1 MLTKE
6 YANRF
11 TLNHLEPT
19 KILDCEERTN
29 NNDTVVLVFFRGN
42 GFSAATRPFYGSS
55 AASNYITG
63 ELMNDNLILQ
73 DTPELVN
80 PYILIGLNGWLNAGE
95 IATGCIDFLRR
106 KLNARKFAHIDSRRF
121 HIWQVPGFDTAQI
134 MRPHA
139 VIEEGLVKS
148 LAEPADEFFFWQS
161 GTGHDLILFTGSEP
175 NLNWPEYAAAI
186 LSIAKRYRACR
197 IYSLGGVFD
206 QVPHTRETRI
216 FAVLSRPEL
225 KSEFKSFPLLNY
237 AGPCSFSTMLL
248 NQAGREDIEAAG
260 ITARV
265 PPYIQNF
272 NAKAGYDLLKKVFA
286 HTPLNID
293 LSDLKKSGDNLVE
306 TMDKAFSQNKTALE
320 QLRKLEEMF
329 DAAVLQEFSYTP
341 GQNIDEI
348 MQEMLN
354 MKRDGRKPH

>member
-1 MLTKE
+1 
-6 YANRF
+6 
-11 TLNHLEPT
+11 
-19 KILDCEERTN
+19 
-29 NNDTVVLVFFRGN
+29 
-42 GFSAATRPFYGSS
+42 
-55 AASNYITG
+55 
-63 ELMNDNLILQ
+63 MNDSLIFQ
-73 DTPELVN
+73 DTPDLVN

-95 IATGCIDFLRR
+95 IASGCIDFLRR

-121 HIWQVPGFDTAQI
+121 HIWQVPGFDPAQI

-139 VIEEGLVKS
+139 VIEEGVVKS
-148 LAEPADEFFFWQS
+148 IAKPANEFYFWKS
-161 GTGHDLILFTGSEP
+161 GAAHDLILFTGFEP
-175 NLNWPEYAAAI
+175 NLGWPEYASAI

-206 QVPHTRETRI
+206 QVPHTRETSA

-248 NQAGREDIEAAG
+248 HLACTEGIEAAG
-260 ITARV
+260 ITARI

-272 NAKAGYDLLKKVFA
+272 NTKAGYDLLKKVLA
-286 HTPLNID
+286 LTPLDID

-306 TMDKAFSQNKTALE
+306 MMNKAFSQNETALE
-320 QLRKLEEMF
+320 QLRKLEELF
-329 DAAVLQEFSYTP
+329 DAAHLQEFSPIP
-341 GQNIDEI
+341 GQNIDEL

-354 MKRDGRKPH
+354 MKKDGRKPH

>member
-1 MLTKE
+1 
-6 YANRF
+6 
-11 TLNHLEPT
+11 
-19 KILDCEERTN
+19 
-29 NNDTVVLVFFRGN
+29 
-42 GFSAATRPFYGSS
+42 
-55 AASNYITG
+55 
-63 ELMNDNLILQ
+63 MNDSLIFQ
-73 DTPELVN
+73 DTPDLVS

-121 HIWQVPGFDTAQI
+121 HIWQVPGFDPAQI

-139 VIEEGLVKS
+139 VIEEGLIKS
-148 LAEPADEFFFWQS
+148 LAEPANEFFFWQS

-175 NLNWPEYAAAI
+175 NLEWPEYASAI
-186 LSIAKRYRACR
+186 LNIAKRFRSPR

-206 QVPHTRETRI
+206 QVPHTRETGV
-216 FAVLSRPEL
+216 FAVLNRPEL
-225 KSEFKSFPLLNY
+225 KNEFHSFPFLNY

-248 NQAGREDIEAAG
+248 YMAAREGIEAAG
-260 ITARV
+260 ITVRI

-272 NAKAGYDLLKKVFA
+272 NAKAAYDLLKKVLT

-293 LSDLKKSGDNLVE
+293 LSDLKKSGDTLVE
-306 TMDKAFSQNKTALE
+306 MMDKAFSQNNTAME

-329 DAAVLQEFSYTP
+329 DAAHLQEFSPIP
-341 GQNIDEI
+341 GQNIDEL

-354 MKRDGRKPH
+354 MKKDGRKPH